1 MLKKLLFSTFLILNG
16 CSYDKD
22 IDKATFFEFKEKLQN
37 KGNITVVEVPEMTM
51 SDVVLIPEKPSVI
64 EDKLISIS
72 TTEEVPL
79 IDMLL
84 EISRVADVDIE
95 IDPYLVGSM
104 IITAKNKPLIE
115 IFKRISAVNDI
126 RFSEKDGVIF
136 FEQDIPYVKTY
147 VFDFLDINRTGG
159 GGISL
164 ETSVIS
170 ERGGSSS
177 SSLSSSSS
185 DEFWTSIE
193 ANIKQIIKSTE
204 LTYKYKADSARKLRG
219 QEKSGENLS
228 GGDYAINKR
237 AGLMTITA
245 SHKAHLEIR
254 KYIDQLKKKSSAQ
267 VLIEMKFLE
276 VNLTD
281 SYQYGINW
289 SALDL
294 GSDVST
300 AAFSTFTKATNVKG
314 LVLSGIGSSFD
325 YAIEMLETFGTTRVL
340 SSPRINAFNNQP
352 AMLTFA
358 DNEVYFKLDVDI
370 VPQQSG
376 AGGVTIQERRTVKA
390 EPQSIPIGIIMSV
403 LPSIDLDKN
412 EIILNVR
419 PTVSYVKDYV
429 SDPTAAWLNSSI
441 SSSSGGGGGDS
452 DTAVI
457 NKIPITVVRELDSLL
472 KLPNGGLMV
481 LGGFTKREN
490 RTSKTG
496 LPFLGKLPLI
506 GALFSYTTSNEVYQE
521 MVILLKATIVNDSSV
536 DKIYQFD
543 KEIYN
548 QFSEDPREK
557 FN

>member
-1 MLKKLLFSTFLILNG
+1 MLKKIFLLTFLILTN

-22 IDKATFFEFKEKLQN
+22 ANQSTFFDFKSKLQN
-37 KGNITVVEVPEMTM
+37 KNNVTVIETPEMLM
-51 SDVVLIPEKPSVI
+51 SDVILIPEKPSVI

-95 IDPYLVGSM
+95 IDPYIVGSM
-104 IITAKNKPLIE
+104 IITSKNKPLSE

-147 VFDFLDINRTGG
+147 IFDFLDTIRSGSG
-159 GGISL
+159 SISL

-177 SSLSSSSS
+177 SSLSSASS

-193 ANIKQIIKSTE
+193 SNIKQIIKSTE
-204 LTYKYKADSARKLRG
+204 LAYKYKADSARKLRG
-219 QEKSGENLS
+219 QEKSGESLS

-237 AGLMTITA
+237 AGLITITA
-245 SHKAHLEIR
+245 SHKAHLEIA
-254 KYIDQLKKKSSAQ
+254 KYIEQLKRKSSAQ

-276 VNLTD
+276 VNLNNN
-281 SYQYGINW
+281 YQYGINW
-289 SALDL
+289 QALSL
-294 GSDVST
+294 GSAVRQATITTFT
-300 AAFSTFTKATNVKG
+300 AASNTKG
-314 LVLSGIGSSFD
+314 LVFSGKNPTFD
-325 YAIEMLETFGTTRVL
+325 YVISILETFGTTRVL
-340 SSPRINAFNNQP
+340 QSPRINAFNNQP

-376 AGGVTIQERRTVKA
+376 SGGVTIAERKTVKA

-403 LPSIDLDKN
+403 LPSIDLEKN

-429 SDPTAAWLNSSI
+429 SDPTAAWLNSNTT
-441 SSSSGGGGGDS
+441 SGTTS
-452 DTAVI
+452 TTVI
-457 NKIPITVVRELDSLL
+457 NQIPITVVRELDSLL
-472 KLPNGGLMV
+472 KLPNGGIMV
-481 LGGFTKREN
+481 LGGFTKRDN
-490 RTSKTG
+490 KNSNTG
-496 LPFLGKLPLI
+496 IPFLSKIPILGW
-506 GALFSYTTSNEVYQE
+506 LFKYNKTDDVYQE
-521 MVILLKATIVNDSSV
+521 MVILLKATIVNDSTV
-536 DKIYQFD
+536 DKLYQFD

-548 QFSEDPREK
+548 QFSEDPRDK